1 MPLHSNVRPATVN
14 RRRCVVMALF
24 LAHSVVMA
32 GEPKRITGIYSNLAY
47 NQEGG
52 DLLGMEVFIIPSDER
67 SGNSYTAFVQVAE
80 EGAPFNA
87 MVALKTKGN
96 RIEFTLP
103 RGGTY
108 SNKYFVGAFKGS
120 ELVIRWENGD
130 EEHLRRGKSYW
141 Q

>member
-1 MPLHSNVRPATVN
+1 MPLNPNVRPATVN

-67 SGNSYTAFVQVAE
+67 SGNSYTAFVQIAE
-80 EGAPFNA
+80 GSRMASANVGSFNQ
-87 MVALKTKGN
+87 VCQRSTGN
-96 RIEFTLP
+96 
-103 RGGTY
+103 
-108 SNKYFVGAFKGS
+108 
-120 ELVIRWENGD
+120 
-130 EEHLRRGKSYW
+130 
-141 Q
+141 